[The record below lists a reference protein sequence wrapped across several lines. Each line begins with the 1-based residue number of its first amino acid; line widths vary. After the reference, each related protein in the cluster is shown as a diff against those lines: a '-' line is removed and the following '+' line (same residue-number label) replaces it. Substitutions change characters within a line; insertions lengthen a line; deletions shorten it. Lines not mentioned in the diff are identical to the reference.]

1 MSDEFW
7 NELITH
13 YFLSGST
20 IQRSAE
26 PLFGVELGRGSLSK
40 SKPLLAAAQMV
51 YRSQFDAGY
60 IHFVPL
66 GDGGHN
72 LPDYQVSVTQLNRE
86 T

>member
-20 IQRSAE
+20 IQRVAE
-26 PLFGVELGRGSLSK
+26 SLFGVELGQGSS
-40 SKPLLAAAQMV
+40 SKPKLLLVAAQMS
-51 YRSQFDAGY
+51 YTSQFGAGY

-66 GDGGHN
+66 GG
-72 LPDYQVSVTQLNRE
+72 
-86 T
+86 